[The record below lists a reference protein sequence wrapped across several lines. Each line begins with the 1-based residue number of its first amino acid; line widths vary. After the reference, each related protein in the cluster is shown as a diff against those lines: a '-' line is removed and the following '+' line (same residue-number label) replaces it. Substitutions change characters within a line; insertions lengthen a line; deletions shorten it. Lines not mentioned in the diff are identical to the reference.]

1 MSETQHESEATRHP
15 AEHGGGPELLVKAA
29 GEFLA
34 MVGASSAPSY
44 GAAVVRA
51 FATLPG
57 VSGVRIYERSGRGAN
72 HLVLTSSLP
81 SGDAAAALGEW
92 PLSRCDDWPLSR
104 GPWRSWVGSFNLEE
118 AASSQEVSARA
129 LALPGWKTM
138 LVVLWLHADSRPL
151 ALLVAG
157 GPGKELPATTLSM
170 ARQLAVLAAQ
180 GWQSWCQVR
189 ALQQQQE
196 VLNERLAQ
204 VTAACGLA
212 NAELSRAARLSDQF
226 LANMSHEL
234 RTPLNTVLGMAQALQ
249 EGVMGPVN
257 EDQMSYLQM
266 IEKAGRQLLAM
277 MTDILTLS
285 KAGAGRLEVHPEMVA
300 LQSLC
305 QDCLHFVIQPARQ
318 KHISVQTQCD
328 PRVPTLEADE
338 NILKQVLVNLLTNAV
353 KFTPERGKVSLET
366 MAEPERHAVAFLV
379 RDSGIGIAPENME
392 RLFQPFVQLHEG
404 LTRQFGGTGLGL
416 SLVYRLTDLHGG
428 SVSVTSAPGLGATFT
443 VRLPWTPPAGTGGG
457 ESDGLLLEGVTVLLV
472 DDHEHVLA
480 RAQKILS
487 EAGATVW
494 VARQGAEALERA
506 AEEKPDALVVDLQ
519 LAGMNGW
526 ALMKHIQAN
535 PRLRGLG
542 MVAVSSLLLPGERE
556 RCLEAGA
563 AAYVERPLNPAALV
577 QAVISALP
585 VERRRSTSPVTAS
598 DSQ

>member
-1 MSETQHESEATRHP
+1 MA
-15 AEHGGGPELLVKAA
+15 GGPEAEALQ
-29 GEFLA
+29 
-34 MVGASSAPSY
+34 
-44 GAAVVRA
+44 
-51 FATLPG
+51 
-57 VSGVRIYERSGRGAN
+57 
-72 HLVLTSSLP
+72 
-81 SGDAAAALGEW
+81 AAL
-92 PLSRCDDWPLSR
+92 
-104 GPWRSWVGSFNLEE
+104 
-118 AASSQEVSARA
+118 
-129 LALPGWKTM
+129 
-138 LVVLWLHADSRPL
+138 
-151 ALLVAG
+151 
-157 GPGKELPATTLSM
+157 PA
-170 ARQLAVLAAQ
+170 ARQLAALAAQ

-189 ALQQQQE
+189 SLQQQQE
-196 VLNERLAQ
+196 ALNERLAQ

-300 LQSLC
+300 LQALC

-318 KHISVQTQCD
+318 KHMQISHQCD
-328 PRVPTLEADE
+328 PRVPMLEADE

-366 MAEPERHAVAFLV
+366 VAEPERQAVAFVV
-379 RDSGIGIAPENME
+379 RDTGIGIAPENMD
-392 RLFQPFVQLHEG
+392 RLFQPFVQLHDG
-404 LTRQFGGTGLGL
+404 LARQFSGTGLGL

-428 SVSVTSAPGLGATFT
+428 SVSVASTPGLGSTFT
-443 VRLPWTPPAGTGGG
+443 VRLPWTPAGAGGAG
-457 ESDGLLLEGVTVLLV
+457 VAGAPLEGVAVLLV
-472 DDHEHVLA
+472 DDHERSLA
-480 RAQKILS
+480 TAQKILAD
-487 EAGATVW
+487 AGATVW

-519 LAGMNGW
+519 LAGMNGY

-542 MVAVSSLLLPGERE
+542 MVAVSSLVLPGERE

-563 AAYVERPLNPAALV
+563 AALVERPLCAAMLV
-577 QAVISALP
+577 QAVQNALP
-585 VERRRSTSPVTAS
+585 TERHRAAASVTV
-598 DSQ
+598 QGT

>member
-1 MSETQHESEATRHP
+1 MRPP
-15 AEHGGGPELLVKAA
+15 ALQGGCQDFLLKAA

-34 MVGASSAPSY
+34 MVGASSAASY

-51 FATLPG
+51 FGGLPG
-57 VSGVRIYERSGRGAN
+57 VSAVRLYERAAPTATYLTLASAQPSPEAGAA
-72 HLVLTSSLP
+72 P
-81 SGDAAAALGEW
+81 G
-92 PLSRCDDWPLSR
+92 DWPLSEIEKWPAPR
-104 GPWRSWVGSFNLEE
+104 GPWRWWVSVLAPGAGGAVPWADMAPWMGRSWK
-118 AASSQEVSARA
+118 SA
-129 LALPGWKTM
+129 
-138 LVVLWLHADSRPL
+138 LVILWRHADSRPL
-151 ALLVAG
+151 AVLVAG
-157 GPGKELPATTLSM
+157 STEGELAPAALPT
-170 ARQLAVLAAQ
+170 AQALAALAAQ

-189 ALQQQQE
+189 ALQQLQE
-196 VLNERLAQ
+196 ALNERLAQ

-257 EDQMSYLQM
+257 EDQLSYLQM

-285 KAGAGRLEVHPEMVA
+285 KAGAGRLEVHPEVVA
-300 LQSLC
+300 LQALC
-305 QDCLHFVIQPARQ
+305 QDCMHFVIQPVRQ
-318 KHISVQTQCD
+318 KHMSFEVVCD
-328 PRVPTLEADE
+328 PRVPMLEADE

-353 KFTPERGKVSLET
+353 KFTPERGKIVLET
-366 MAEPERHAVAFLV
+366 IAEPERHAVALVV

-392 RLFQPFVQLHEG
+392 RLFQPFVQLHDG
-404 LTRQFGGTGLGL
+404 LARQFSGTGLGL

-428 SVSVTSAPGLGATFT
+428 SVSVTSTPGQGSTFT
-443 VRLPWTPPAGTGGG
+443 VRLPWAPPPATAGGHPF
-457 ESDGLLLEGVTVLLV
+457 ENARLDGVSVLLV
-472 DDHEHVLA
+472 DDHERSLA
-480 RAQKILS
+480 VAQKILAD
-487 EAGATVW
+487 AGATVW

-542 MVAVSSLLLPGERE
+542 MVAVSSLVLPADRA

-563 AAYVERPLNPAALV
+563 AAFLERPLCPAALV
-577 QAVISALP
+577 QAVVSALP
-585 VERRRSTSPVTAS
+585 ADRRPAAGGVMVGES
-598 DSQ
+598 